1 MDRPS
6 VTLLGA
12 KPASVVALSILLER
26 GWRVAYV
33 VIPHGFDLSW
43 YGGETLAERAADAGI
58 PVVTQPELPREPV
71 DFVISYQFRHLVKPD
86 VLALARRAALNFH
99 AAPLPEFG
107 GFAFYNVAILE
118 DVDTYGC
125 SCHHMDEGFDTGPLL
140 EVRRFPIDASRE
152 TAYSLEARAQ
162 EEMLRLFTDVWR
174 LAESGRELPSE
185 EQDPRRKRYFNREQ
199 MEALKEIPAGADA
212 QTIDRYARAFWYPP
226 YECAHL
232 RVNGAKIEVVPR
244 IAREALGA
252 TLHADDLDRLE
263 RAVADYRA
271 QSPKPRS
278 RVEMIRPSSGVGHS
292 IPNAGSSQRTP
303 RAAAGS

>member
-118 DVDTYGC
+118 GVTTYGC
-125 SCHHMDEGFDTGPLL
+125 SCHHMDEDFDTGPLL
-140 EVRRFPIDASRE
+140 EVRHFPIDPERE

-162 EEMLRLFTDVWR
+162 EEMLRLFADVCS
-174 LAESGRELPSE
+174 LAESGAELPSE
-185 EQDPRRKRYFNREQ
+185 EQDRTRSRYFSRAQ
-199 MEALKEIPAGADA
+199 MEALKEIPPGADE
-212 QTIDRYARAFWYPP
+212 QTVDRYARAFWYPP
-226 YECAHL
+226 YECAYVVMNGH
-232 RVNGAKIEVVPR
+232 RVDVVPE
-244 IAREALGA
+244 IAKQQLGRV
-252 TLHADDLDRLE
+252 LHAGDLDRLE
-263 RAVADYRA
+263 RVLADYVTA
-271 QSPKPRS
+271 
-278 RVEMIRPSSGVGHS
+278 
-292 IPNAGSSQRTP
+292 
-303 RAAAGS
+303 

>member
-1 MDRPS
+1 MRRPS
-6 VTLLGA
+6 VTLLGS

-26 GWRVAYV
+26 GWSVPYV

-43 YGGETLAERAADAGI
+43 YGGKTLAERAQEAGI

-118 DVDTYGC
+118 DVESYGC

-140 EVRRFPIDASRE
+140 KVRRFSIDASQE

-162 EEMLRLFTDVWR
+162 EEMLRLFVDVCR
-174 LAESGRELPSE
+174 LAESGQELPSV
-185 EQDPRRKRYFNREQ
+185 EQDPARKRYFNQQQ
-199 MEALKEIPAGADA
+199 MEALKEIPAEADA
-212 QTIDRYARAFWYPP
+212 RMIDRHARAFWYPP
-226 YECAHL
+226 YECAYL
-232 RVNGAKIEVVPR
+232 TVNGTKVEVVPEG
-244 IAREALGA
+244 ARRALGRP
-252 TLHADDLDRLE
+252 LHASDLDRLE
-263 RAVADYRA
+263 RAVADYSA
-271 QSPKPRS
+271 
-278 RVEMIRPSSGVGHS
+278 
-292 IPNAGSSQRTP
+292 
-303 RAAAGS
+303 